1 MKLNEAQSEAVS
13 YTDGPCLVLA
23 GAGSGKTRVIT
34 TKITSLIRSKGYL
47 PESICAVTFTNKA
60 AAEMRE
66 RVSKD
71 LGQDTARRLT
81 VSTFHS
87 LGLNI
92 IRQDHHV
99 FGLGR
104 NFSLFDQYDAQKI
117 IADIIK
123 DEFPQLLTEKS
134 DKTLAETAASTISLW
149 KGSLKTPEDLA
160 ASGCRTWIALTYG
173 FYEKYL
179 RACNAVDFDDLIF
192 RVTTKLISDEVF
204 RNKWQDKFRYILVDE
219 YQDTNENQYQ
229 LLKILSSKYRTFTVV
244 GDDDQSIYSWRGAR
258 PENIRMLSEDYPDLK
273 VIKLEMNYR
282 STAHILHCANGL
294 IANNEH
300 MFSKTLRSVLGDG
313 PLIQVREVNT
323 EDDEAS
329 RVAEL
334 IFAHKYHHHGAFR
347 DYAVLYRSNFQSR
360 AIEKAF
366 RENHIPC
373 VITGGS
379 SFFEQQEIKDV
390 MAWCR
395 VICNPR
401 DDAALLRI
409 INVPRRGIGAESI
422 GAISQ
427 ASKTSGKSLFDS
439 MLSPELTKKLSSK
452 QMQAIASFVILVT
465 NLRQLLISK
474 QDKTLAK
481 ELLDRVN
488 YENYLKVST
497 QSEAAGDFK
506 IRNVRSLMQWIQEL
520 ISGSKDREPLNFVEA
535 VDKLGLREMLDRGND
550 HDDSGDAVQLMTLH
564 ASKGLEFPYVFLI
577 GCEEGILPHR
587 NSISVEGGIE
597 EERRLCYV
605 GVTRAKQELNI
616 LLCRQRRMRIQDNG
630 EEEIKYGTPSRFL
643 TEMPKEDLQW
653 HRIGT
658 REVIS
663 QEQKLAT
670 MDEVLKR
677 MQALTGSTR

>member
-1 MKLNEAQSEAVS
+1 MKLNEAQSAAVS

-34 TKITSLIRSKGYL
+34 TKITNLIRNKGYL

-60 AAEMRE
+60 ATEMRE

-71 LGQDTARRLT
+71 LGADTAKRLT

-134 DKTLAETAASTISLW
+134 DKTLAETAATTISLW

-192 RVTTKLISDEVF
+192 MVTKKLINDEIF

-229 LLKILSSKYRTFTVV
+229 LLKLLSSKYRTFTVV

-313 PLIQVREVNT
+313 PLIQIREVNS
-323 EDDEAS
+323 EDEEAS
-329 RVAEL
+329 KVAEL
-334 IFAHKYHHHGAFR
+334 IFAHKYHHHSAFR

-373 VITGGS
+373 IITGGS

-427 ASKTSGKSLFDS
+427 ASKASGKSLFDS
-439 MLSPELTKKLSSK
+439 MLSPELTQKLSSK

-474 QDKTLAK
+474 QDVTLAK
-481 ELLDRVN
+481 SLLDRVN

-520 ISGSKDREPLNFVEA
+520 IAGSKDREPLNFVEA

-550 HDDSGDAVQLMTLH
+550 NDDSGDAVQLMTLH

-587 NSISVEGGIE
+587 NSIPMEGGIE

-616 LLCRQRRMRIQDNG
+616 LLCRQRRMRVQDNG

-653 HRIGT
+653 HRLGT
-658 REVIS
+658 QEKLS

-677 MQALTGSTR
+677 MQALQGGSK